1 MVGFLGPLLPEA
13 WERRDGGPLWSQ
25 LAQVQSSSPEGG
37 SGHWEPHHREG
48 AGVSSG
54 FQPRQSREP
63 VHWPRSLGGKLPLPR
78 QRPRWPQGP
87 RWAAQ
92 VGRKWRPFQ
101 SPP

>member
-1 MVGFLGPLLPEA
+1 MVGFLGHLLLEA

-54 FQPRQSREP
+54 FPAEAEPGARALAPQS
-63 VHWPRSLGGKLPLPR
+63 
-78 QRPRWPQGP
+78 
-87 RWAAQ
+87 
-92 VGRKWRPFQ
+92 GR
-101 SPP
+101 